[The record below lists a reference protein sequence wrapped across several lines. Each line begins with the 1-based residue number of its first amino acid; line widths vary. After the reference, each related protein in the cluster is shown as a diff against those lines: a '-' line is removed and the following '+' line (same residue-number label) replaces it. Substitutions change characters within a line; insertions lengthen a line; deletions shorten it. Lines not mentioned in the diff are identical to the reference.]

1 MSQTLIKQLND
12 VSKEV
17 NSTINRIFGE
27 EFKPK
32 ELYDASR
39 HLIDAGGKRL
49 RPFLVLKSCEIVGGE
64 AEVALPVAAA
74 IEFIHNF
81 TLIHDDIMDGDE
93 KRRSVQTVH
102 VLWGI
107 PIAITA
113 GDMLFAKAYETV
125 LRNIDLKKVPSK
137 RILRVLD
144 ALTEAAVSIC
154 EGQALDML
162 FEQGLDIS
170 EEEYFD
176 MIGKKTSALLQLAA
190 KSGAIIGSGS
200 SSQVRRLDRF
210 AYYAGLAF
218 QVIDDVLGLT
228 ADEGVL
234 GKPVG
239 SDIREGKRTLIT
251 VHALAHANKDQR
263 ERILS
268 VLGNRKA
275 SLSEIED
282 AIQTIR
288 SLESIAYATEKAEM
302 LEEKAKLQ
310 LSSFPPTPTREVLLS
325 LCDYIVSREY

>member
-1 MSQTLIKQLND
+1 MSQTLIKELND

-17 NSTINRIFGE
+17 NLTINGIFE
-27 EFKPK
+27 EVKPR
-32 ELYDASR
+32 ELYDASK

-64 AEVALPVAAA
+64 AGVALPVAAA

-93 KRRSVQTVH
+93 KRRNVQTVH
-102 VLWGI
+102 VLWGV
-107 PIAITA
+107 PIAIVA
-113 GDMLFAKAYETV
+113 GDMLFAKAYEIL
-125 LRNIDLKKVPSK
+125 LRKIDLEKVPSK
-137 RILRVLD
+137 RIIKVLEV
-144 ALTEAAVSIC
+144 AAEATVSVC
-154 EGQALDML
+154 EGQALDMQ
-162 FEQGLDIS
+162 FEKRLDVS

-176 MIGKKTSALLQLAA
+176 MTGKKTAALLQLAA
-190 KSGAIIGSGS
+190 KSGAIVGGGSPM
-200 SSQVRRLDRF
+200 QVSRLDKF

-218 QVIDDVLGLT
+218 QIRDDILGLT

-239 SDIREGKRTLIT
+239 GDIRDGKRTLIII
-251 VHALAHANKDQR
+251 HALAHADEVQR

-268 VLGNRKA
+268 VLGNREA

-282 AIQTIR
+282 AVETIQA
-288 SLESIAYATEKAEM
+288 LNSIAYAAEKAEM

-310 LSSFPPTPTREVLLS
+310 LSSFPPTQIRETLLS
-325 LCDYIVSREY
+325 LCDYIISREH